1 MLNGDES
8 SNYRVLLVSRV
19 VVGNPYKRR
28 QNATNMIEPPCGHH
42 SVVGEPGIDL
52 NYEETFVY
60 NDDAIRPAFLI
71 VYGDTPQ
78 KTRSKWRS
86 LAMALFKTPLAS

>member
-42 SVVGEPGIDL
+42 SVG
-52 NYEETFVY
+52 
-60 NDDAIRPAFLI
+60 
-71 VYGDTPQ
+71 
-78 KTRSKWRS
+78 
-86 LAMALFKTPLAS
+86 LFIFNLVKQVES